1 MGICLENRIYFEN
14 MFKVFFKGFLLISSR
29 KDLKHEKK
37 KHYLFNKLHFC
48 MRNKTRKLGHVWYLF
63 SK

>member
-29 KDLKHEKK
+29 KDLKYEKK
-37 KHYLFNKLHFC
+37 TLFI
-48 MRNKTRKLGHVWYLF
+48 
-63 SK
+63 

>member
-37 KHYLFNKLHFC
+37 KNLIYLTNYTFA
-48 MRNKTRKLGHVWYLF
+48 
-63 SK
+63 